1 MFFFSPLFGYY
12 KAINPTAWP
21 MNLFLRHDTT
31 RSFILSWRHYVI
43 TANTI
48 KKKKNAYLF
57 IRFERVC
64 TCLRVFTNFER
75 EKNNRPEE
83 TNERYDWKRIRRM
96 WYFFFFIYI
105 YNQRRKLKRC
115 LFLSSLLPS
124 FHPPRKERSC
134 IRYESL
140 RFSPL
145 FGPPYKSA
153 HSTAIN
159 NQLFTRFSPQTFFNV
174 SYSTPGGLRDPAG

>member
-48 KKKKNAYLF
+48 KKKNAYLF

-75 EKNNRPEE
+75 EKNNRTEE

-105 YNQRRKLKRC
+105 YIQSKKKIKKMSLP
-115 LFLSSLLPS
+115 FFPSSLLSSSKKRTIVHTIRILTVFPVI
-124 FHPPRKERSC
+124 RSTLQVGAQHC
-134 IRYESL
+134 
-140 RFSPL
+140 
-145 FGPPYKSA
+145 YK
-153 HSTAIN
+153 
-159 NQLFTRFSPQTFFNV
+159 
-174 SYSTPGGLRDPAG
+174 